1 VFELP
6 EEPTLEDVEDA
17 LREAQGN
24 FYSGAMSSL
33 AAAYEMRA
41 RLLLTRY
48 DVNERKKAALRVEPE
63 VISDREGDIWTRQED
78 GTYDCAYGPKGCTL
92 EDIKRTW
99 GPVTTV
105 GGRYDEASQG

>member
-1 VFELP
+1 MSGSVFELP
-6 EEPTLEDVEDA
+6 EEPTLEDVEEA

-48 DVNERKKAALRVEPE
+48 DLNERKRTVLRVELTQ
-63 VISDREGDIWTRQED
+63 VIDAEGDVWTRQED
-78 GTYDCAYGPKGCTL
+78 GTYDCAGGPKGCTL
-92 EDIKRTW
+92 EDVQRTW

-105 GGRYDEASQG
+105 VKEV